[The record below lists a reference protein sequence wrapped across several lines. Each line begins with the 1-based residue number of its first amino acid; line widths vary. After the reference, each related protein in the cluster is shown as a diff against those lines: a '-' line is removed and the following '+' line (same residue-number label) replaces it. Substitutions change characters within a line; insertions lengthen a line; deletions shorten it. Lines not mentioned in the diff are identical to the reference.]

1 MFLSG
6 LYVWKQVKKASA
18 PWSERNV
25 PEFFILILIFLIPLS
40 IRLSKLRDNA
50 RENSVRPLAL
60 GRKNHL
66 FCGNHDA
73 AENAAIIYTFMGCCK
88 LAQVDVRKWLS
99 HFFTHIHEYDND
111 YSRDLM
117 ELLPHNLKQKGTLWH
132 PLKILQDSWLIPR
145 ILENPTRF
153 WKYLQYFRRN
163 PAIRGITDG
172 LRKTGITCISKP
184 KMLNSIIMVRVYFT
198 LLYIRTFKLKPKLTP
213 QESIRFSFNWDKLW
227 QEEIP
232 IRL

>member
-1 MFLSG
+1 
-6 LYVWKQVKKASA
+6 
-18 PWSERNV
+18 
-25 PEFFILILIFLIPLS
+25 
-40 IRLSKLRDNA
+40 
-50 RENSVRPLAL
+50 
-60 GRKNHL
+60 
-66 FCGNHDA
+66 
-73 AENAAIIYTFMGCCK
+73 MGCCK

-117 ELLPHNLKQKGTLWH
+117 ELLPHNLKQKGILWH
-132 PLKILQDSWLIPR
+132 PLKILQDSILIPR

-153 WKYLQYFRRN
+153 WKYLPYFRRN